1 MGIAIPSYSIL
12 NQILMSGDK
21 LQEMLLQGKIV
32 DLKEAEEELTV
43 DSVKDWQT
51 DSLRSQIKKAGLRR
65 KGYMMPL
72 IDAEDVTSREHQL
85 VKDFMPEIK
94 LTGLELR
101 AERNSK
107 AWGGYYFRVLKNK
120 NDTSRAIQHI
130 FVWTKQRFFISFWV
144 TVLPLFLLG
153 IVGTLI
159 YSYLQFR
166 EAIISIAIIG
176 GVFILLG
183 LSAIIEAAK
192 GLMNG
197 HYSFSN
203 KQLFVI
209 FGVGFWILI
218 AEMYLSPVSA
228 GTYHIVVI
236 GEEVIETV
244 LDHSLSFS
252 WVSVTFFIAG
262 FISLI
267 LWKWDPPAFTHAT
280 HDMDWAPF
288 FVYLKSSK
296 KEGKKWE
303 LDKVRYDAFHYYA
316 NTMTYDDLKTAKA
329 LNRDKMPRFTIPN
342 FWHSFEPKSGI
353 NNWIIVLF
361 GLLIFAIGS
370 FVGIISFLSPTTPLV
385 SVLRFVVFPVLLFFG
400 AYLAFSNWP
409 ANTVNKSK
417 MDFAD
422 SKFHLTNDRLRIFWN
437 LKGEEPALKVRSK
450 LQDAFMENE
459 DFTTFRDDIEKIV
472 LYSVLPK
479 LA

>member
-1 MGIAIPSYSIL
+1 
-12 NQILMSGDK
+12 MSGDI
-21 LQEMLLQGKIV
+21 LPEILLQGKIV
-32 DLKEAEEELTV
+32 DLKEAEEEVTV

-51 DSLRSQIKKAGLRR
+51 DSLRSQIKKAGLRK

-72 IDAEDVTSREHQL
+72 MDAHDITTEEHHL
-85 VKDFMPEIK
+85 AKDFMPEIK

-107 AWGGYYFRVLKNK
+107 AWGGYYFRVLKSK
-120 NDTSRAIQHI
+120 DDKSRAIQHI
-130 FVWTKQRFFISFWV
+130 FVWTKQRFFVSFWV

-159 YSYLQFR
+159 FSYLNLR

-176 GVFILLG
+176 GLFILLG

-192 GLMNG
+192 GLVNG
-197 HYSFSN
+197 HYAFSN
-203 KQLFVI
+203 KQLFVV
-209 FGVGFWILI
+209 FGLGFWVLI

-252 WVSVTFFIAG
+252 WVSILFFIAG
-262 FISLI
+262 FIALI

-288 FVYLKSSK
+288 FVYLKRSK
-296 KEGKKWE
+296 EEGKKWE

-316 NTMTYDDLKTAKA
+316 DTMTYEELKNEGA
-329 LNRDKMPRFTIPN
+329 LNRDHLPRFTIPS

-353 NNWIIVLF
+353 NNWFIVLF
-361 GLLIFAIGS
+361 GLLIFIIGTLL
-370 FVGIISFLSPTTPLV
+370 GIISFLSPDSPLM
-385 SVLRFVVFPVLLFFG
+385 SVLRFVIFPLMLFFG

-409 ANTVNKSK
+409 ANTINKSK
-417 MDFAD
+417 IEYSDP
-422 SKFHLTNDRLRIFWN
+422 KYHLTEDRLRIFWN

-479 LA
+479 LAEVEQQMFFKRL